1 MRPVFLYALQPF
13 RQCRLL
19 QVPHCLNGYVSSFH
33 ILFRLHR
40 ESAAQ
45 HIAGDDGELVWGL
58 LHIAREP
65 VLQQTDQS
73 ADDEG
78 IVAVELLRA
87 LLLRDEGPL
96 IQALLTDQLLQT
108 VQETD
113 ISVFTDQDADEI
125 AVFHTE
131 RIDTLEEAG
140 RVI

>member
-1 MRPVFLYALQPF
+1 M
-13 RQCRLL
+13 
-19 QVPHCLNGYVSSFH
+19 
-33 ILFRLHR
+33 
-40 ESAAQ
+40 
-45 HIAGDDGELVWGL
+45 WGL
-58 LHIAREP
+58 LHVAREP

-113 ISVFTDQDADEI
+113 ISVFADQDADEI

-140 RVI
+140 RII